1 MKEAYL
7 NLTKEA
13 EEQKK
18 TNEAYFKSI
27 RAYKNP
33 QTIELLKQNHNEVF
47 SEIDC
52 LSCANCCKTSP
63 PIVTNRDKKR
73 IANHLNM
80 PPKQFERKYI
90 IEDVNGEKSFSQ
102 VPCFF
107 LQSDNQCS
115 IYEVRPEA
123 CRRYPHTD
131 EDDYFLRSSLNL
143 KNTLICP
150 AALLIFN
157 KMKSKLDIK

>member
-7 NLTKEA
+7 NLIRGA
-13 EEQKK
+13 QEEKSE
-18 TNEAYFKSI
+18 NEALLKILKF
-27 RAYKNP
+27 YKNP
-33 QTIELLKQNHNEVF
+33 QSIVLLKQNHDEVF
-47 SEIDC
+47 AETDC
-52 LSCANCCKTSP
+52 LSCANCCKSSP
-63 PIVTNRDKKR
+63 PIVTNQDIKR
-73 IANHLNM
+73 IAHHLKM

-90 IEDVNGEKSFSQ
+90 IDDINGEKSFSR
-102 VPCFF
+102 VPCCF
-107 LQSDNQCS
+107 LQPDNHCS

-131 EDDYFLRSSLNL
+131 EDDYFLRASLNL

-150 AALLIFN
+150 AALLVLK